1 MLDKLTL
8 DGNGSERIE
17 SIRLSDQ
24 GVAWITAVSDSSNA
38 LGSSNYN
45 ASAPI
50 DPFASGKPDNTL
62 GNDVLVIRVDAVNG
76 GRSGYRVGTNAADG
90 SVGGKILD
98 DSETFLLRVSSPKTA
113 IPQVNG
119 SPINFE
125 APFSKALSNEYF
137 LPFGL
142 GDVGKAFYYVP
153 GSQAE
158 VEKYLKSTDLGLKVF
173 NNTSSG
179 RKYAIG
185 NKMMLNGN
193 ISESY
198 NSFYVDDLDSLMQRW
213 LQIFG
218 GLSIDNIASRDPF
231 NAVAAEK
238 KIILFG
244 SDYEMAYLPKISAD
258 SHGNIYFVGQLKK
271 DNESGKF
278 VPYDGLTLVKAS
290 QFQSA
295 GSVGTPSSNSG
306 GKGSAFSTELLP
318 SQSIGSVLA
327 SISQGLVLSPGAT
340 KDLVIADGATL
351 KINAPGWSET
361 IQLIRVAQAATS
373 GSRLQTRQPEDG
385 LQGKFGSLVVGGD
398 GADVITGGFG
408 WDIADGGAGNDL
420 VKVGN
425 GRDILCGGLGADELW
440 GGFGWN
446 TFRSEKDGSS
456 DLLVIRSDQWLSN
469 PRQNNTAG
477 NNADGSKTDVIEA
490 LDSIDRIVIQ
500 GCESSQITVRANA
513 SANGLSGIG
522 IYAMGYLEA
531 LYIGGEL
538 TTTQLQLMAT
548 GDNSQG
554 AIDNTVFSYRGEWS
568 L

>member
-1 MLDKLTL
+1 
-8 DGNGSERIE
+8 
-17 SIRLSDQ
+17 
-24 GVAWITAVSDSSNA
+24 
-38 LGSSNYN
+38 
-45 ASAPI
+45 
-50 DPFASGKPDNTL
+50 
-62 GNDVLVIRVDAVNG
+62 
-76 GRSGYRVGTNAADG
+76 
-90 SVGGKILD
+90 
-98 DSETFLLRVSSPKTA
+98 
-113 IPQVNG
+113 
-119 SPINFE
+119 
-125 APFSKALSNEYF
+125 
-137 LPFGL
+137 
-142 GDVGKAFYYVP
+142 
-153 GSQAE
+153 
-158 VEKYLKSTDLGLKVF
+158 
-173 NNTSSG
+173 
-179 RKYAIG
+179 
-185 NKMMLNGN
+185 
-193 ISESY
+193 
-198 NSFYVDDLDSLMQRW
+198 
-213 LQIFG
+213 
-218 GLSIDNIASRDPF
+218 
-231 NAVAAEK
+231 
-238 KIILFG
+238 
-244 SDYEMAYLPKISAD
+244 
-258 SHGNIYFVGQLKK
+258 
-271 DNESGKF
+271 
-278 VPYDGLTLVKAS
+278 
-290 QFQSA
+290 
-295 GSVGTPSSNSG
+295 
-306 GKGSAFSTELLP
+306 
-318 SQSIGSVLA
+318 
-327 SISQGLVLSPGAT
+327 VLSPGAT

-477 NNADGSKTDVIEA
+477 NNADGSKADVIEA

-500 GCESSQITVRANA
+500 GCESSQISVRANA